1 MKHVSPI
8 ALLLLLTA
16 CSPGNEP
23 VTDATEPVV
32 EGDGWNLGA
41 MATAAN
47 PHAVAAA
54 VEMLE
59 KGGHAVDAAI
69 AAHTVLGLVEPQ
81 SSGIGGGGFMLVYER
96 DDGALTFHD
105 GREIAPAGATV
116 DMFMRDGEVM
126 NFFEAWQSGKAIGV
140 PGAVALYKLAH
151 DQHGKLPWA
160 DVFQPAIRLATDGFE
175 VSPRLA
181 NYLPMMAERSR
192 LDEAPGS
199 ADYFYPGGEPLQTGD
214 LLKNPEY
221 AETLTRVA
229 NDGPDAFLQRRD
241 CRGNCRCRPGRTQC
255 RQPDR
260 RGHWQLPGRL
270 AREVICGQFRDMNIC
285 TPSPPSSGG
294 AQIMI
299 AALYDHLSAN
309 AENRADKVAAW
320 VDAQRL
326 AYADRD
332 HYFGDPDEVDIPLQD
347 LLDPAYL
354 EHRATERFEPG
365 AVPTPGDPGMVLRG
379 EPTASVFG
387 VDTTEEAAGT
397 THLSIIDA
405 DGNAVSMTATIEA
418 PFGTQRW
425 AAGFLL
431 NNEMTDFA
439 REVPEDGSRPANA
452 IAPNR
457 RPRSSMSPSMI
468 FDSNGDLLMVT
479 GSPGGNSIP
488 AYVSKTIVG
497 VFSTG
502 ACPHRTRSTTRTS
515 WRAGRPCALKS
526 RSSRVRTSQMTWR
539 RGATTYRNAKVR
551 IPACTSLWSAR
562 AISTAPPTSVGKV
575 LSRQS
580 DSRFK
585 SGNSSAQGPAG
596 TPRRIQRQKA

>member
-1 MKHVSPI
+1 MKR
-8 ALLLLLTA
+8 LLPLLFLFLISA
-16 CSPGNEP
+16 CSGGESPVAATSAPEP
-23 VTDATEPVV
+23 VD
-32 EGDGWNLGA
+32 DSWDLGA

-47 PHAVAAA
+47 PHAVEAAI
-54 VEMLE
+54 EMLE

-69 AAHTVLGLVEPQ
+69 AAHAVLGLVEPQ
-81 SSGIGGGGFMLVYER
+81 SSGLGGGGFMLVYER
-96 DDGALTFHD
+96 DDGSLTFHD
-105 GREIAPAGATV
+105 GRESAPAGATV

-126 NFFEAWQSGKAIGV
+126 GFYDSWQSGIAIGV
-140 PGAVALYKLAH
+140 PGAVAMYKLAH
-151 DQHGKLPWA
+151 DTHGKLPWSE
-160 DVFQPAIRLATDGFE
+160 VFQPAIRLATDGFE

-181 NYLPMMAERSR
+181 NYLPRMAEVSR
-192 LDEAPGS
+192 LDEAPGT
-199 ADYFYPGGEPLQTGD
+199 AEYFYPDGEPLQIGD

-221 AETLTRVA
+221 AETLSRIAEEGTS
-229 NDGPDAFLQRRD
+229 AFYSGEIAEEIAAAAQAQPNPGTLTVED
-241 CRGNCRCRPGRTQC
+241 IGNYQAMT
-255 RQPDR
+255 
-260 RGHWQLPGRL
+260 
-270 AREVICGQFRDMNIC
+270 REVICGQFRDMKIC

-299 AALYDHLSAN
+299 AALYSHLSAD
-309 AENRADKVAAW
+309 AESRSDRIAAW

-354 EHRATERFEPG
+354 EFRATERFAPD
-365 AVPTPGDPGMVLRG
+365 ATPTPGDPGEVLRG
-379 EPTASVFG
+379 ESTASTFG

-397 THLSIIDA
+397 THLSIIDK
-405 DGNAVSMTATIEA
+405 DGNAVSMTATVEA

-425 AAGFLL
+425 AAGFVL

-468 FDSNGDLLMVT
+468 FDNDGNLLMVT

-497 VFSTG
+497 VLDWGMSAQEAVDHPNLVARG
-502 ACPHRTRSTTRTS
+502 E
-515 WRAGRPCALKS
+515 
-526 RSSRVRTSQMTWR
+526 RVRVEISV
-539 RGATTYRNAKVR
+539 GAGQEIADD
-551 IPACTSLWSAR
+551 LSAR
-562 AISTAPPTSVGKV
+562 GYDVQEREGENSGLHLIVVGEDGLDGAADKRREGTVEAIAP
-575 LSRQS
+575 
-580 DSRFK
+580 
-585 SGNSSAQGPAG
+585 
-596 TPRRIQRQKA
+596 

>member
-1 MKHVSPI
+1 MPAPLRFGILASFAATILKPTQVQFMKYASPI
-8 ALLLLLTA
+8 ILLLLLSA
-16 CSPGNEP
+16 CSPGSDP
-23 VTDATEPVV
+23 VPQASAPITED
-32 EGDGWNLGA
+32 GGWNLGA

-59 KGGHAVDAAI
+59 QGGHAVDAAI

-96 DDGALTFHD
+96 EDGSLTFHD
-105 GREIAPAGATV
+105 GREVAPAGATA

-126 NFFEAWQSGKAIGV
+126 SFFDAWQSGTAIGV
-140 PGAVALYKLAH
+140 PGAIALYKLAH

-160 DVFQPAIRLATDGFE
+160 TVFEPAIRLATDGFE

-192 LDEAPGS
+192 LDEVPGS
-199 ADYFYPGGEPLQTGD
+199 AEYFYPGGEPLAAGD

-221 AETLTRVA
+221 ADTLTRVA
-229 NDGPDAFLQRRD
+229 NNGPEAFYSGDIAAAIANAAQAEPNPGSLTVED
-241 CRGNCRCRPGRTQC
+241 IGNYRALT
-255 RQPDR
+255 
-260 RGHWQLPGRL
+260 
-270 AREVICGQFRDMNIC
+270 REVICGTFRDMNIC

-299 AALYDHLSAN
+299 AALYDHLSKN
-309 AENRADKVAAW
+309 ATGRADKVAAW

-332 HYFGDPDEVDIPLQD
+332 HYFGDPDEVDIPLND
-347 LLDPAYL
+347 LLNPAYL
-354 EHRATERFEPG
+354 EHRATERFAPG
-365 AVPTPGDPGMVLRG
+365 ATPTPGDPGLVLRG
-379 EPTASVFG
+379 EPMAAVFG
-387 VDTTEEAAGT
+387 EDTTEEAAGT
-397 THLSIIDA
+397 THLSIIDSE
-405 DGNAVSMTATIEA
+405 GNAVSMTATVEA

-439 REVPEDGSRPANA
+439 REVPADGSRPANA

-468 FDSNGDLLMVT
+468 FDSDGDLLMVT

-497 VFSTG
+497 VLDWG
-502 ACPHRTRSTTRTS
+502 
-515 WRAGRPCALKS
+515 
-526 RSSRVRTSQMTWR
+526 M
-539 RGATTYRNAKVR
+539 
-551 IPACTSLWSAR
+551 
-562 AISTAPPTSVGKV
+562 
-575 LSRQS
+575 
-580 DSRFK
+580 
-585 SGNSSAQGPAG
+585 SAQDAVDHPNIVARGEMVRVEISVERGQAIADDLNARGYNVQERDGENSGLHIIVVGDDTLDGAADKRREG
-596 TPRRIQRQKA
+596 TVESLRP

>member
-1 MKHVSPI
+1 MVTSPGFMKKYP
-8 ALLLLLTA
+8 LLLLLFLLSA
-16 CSPGNEP
+16 CSGGSDPAPEASAP
-23 VTDATEPVV
+23 ADEDA
-32 EGDGWNLGA
+32 GWNLGA

-96 DDGALTFHD
+96 EDGTLTYHD
-105 GREIAPAGATV
+105 GREVAPAGATV

-126 NFFEAWQSGKAIGV
+126 NFFEAWQSGQAIGV
-140 PGAVALYKLAH
+140 PGAIALYKLAH

-160 DVFQPAIRLATDGFE
+160 DVFEPAIRLATDGFE

-192 LDEAPGS
+192 LDEDPGS
-199 ADYFYPGGEPLQTGD
+199 AAYFYPGGEPLQVGH

-229 NDGPDAFLQRRD
+229 NEGPEAFYTGEIAEAIAAAAQSEP
-241 CRGNCRCRPGRTQC
+241 NPGSMTVE
-255 RQPDR
+255 DIANYEA
-260 RGHWQLPGRL
+260 LT
-270 AREVICGQFRDMNIC
+270 REVICGQFRDMNIC

-299 AALYDHLSAN
+299 AALYDHLSGDATSQ
-309 AENRADKVAAW
+309 ADRVAAW

-332 HYFGDPDEVDIPLQD
+332 HYFGDPDEVDIPLDD
-347 LLDPAYL
+347 LLNPAYL
-354 EHRATERFEPG
+354 EHRATERFAPG

-379 EPTASVFG
+379 EPVAAVFG
-387 VDTTEEAAGT
+387 ADTTEEAAGT

-405 DGNAVSMTATIEA
+405 DGNAVSMTATVEA

-439 REVPEDGSRPANA
+439 REVPADGSRPANA
-452 IAPNR
+452 VAPNR

-468 FDSNGDLLMVT
+468 FDDDGDLLMVT

-497 VFSTG
+497 VLDWG
-502 ACPHRTRSTTRTS
+502 
-515 WRAGRPCALKS
+515 
-526 RSSRVRTSQMTWR
+526 M
-539 RGATTYRNAKVR
+539 
-551 IPACTSLWSAR
+551 
-562 AISTAPPTSVGKV
+562 
-575 LSRQS
+575 
-580 DSRFK
+580 
-585 SGNSSAQGPAG
+585 SAQEAVDHPNLVARGETVRVEISVEPGQAIADDLRARGYNVQEREGENSGLHIIVVDDGGLDGAADKRREG
-596 TPRRIQRQKA
+596 TVERLLPR

>member
-1 MKHVSPI
+1 
-8 ALLLLLTA
+8 
-16 CSPGNEP
+16 
-23 VTDATEPVV
+23 
-32 EGDGWNLGA
+32 
-41 MATAAN
+41 
-47 PHAVAAA
+47 
-54 VEMLE
+54 
-59 KGGHAVDAAI
+59 
-69 AAHTVLGLVEPQ
+69 
-81 SSGIGGGGFMLVYER
+81 MLVYER
-96 DDGALTFHD
+96 EDGSLTYHD
-105 GREIAPAGATV
+105 GREVAPAGATV

-126 NFFEAWQSGKAIGV
+126 NFFEAWQSGRAIGV
-140 PGAVALYKLAH
+140 PGAIALYKLAH

-160 DVFQPAIRLATDGFE
+160 DVFQPAIRLATEGFE

-192 LDEAPGS
+192 LDEDPGS
-199 ADYFYPGGEPLQTGD
+199 AAYFYPGGEPLREGH

-229 NDGPDAFLQRRD
+229 NEGPEAFYTGEIAETIAAAAQAEP
-241 CRGNCRCRPGRTQC
+241 NPGSMTVEDIANYRALT
-255 RQPDR
+255 
-260 RGHWQLPGRL
+260 
-270 AREVICGQFRDMNIC
+270 REVICGQFRDMNIC

-299 AALYDHLSAN
+299 AALYDHLSEGASSQ
-309 AENRADKVAAW
+309 ADRVAAW

-332 HYFGDPDEVDIPLQD
+332 HYFGDPDEVDIPLND

-354 EHRATERFEPG
+354 EHRATERFAPG

-379 EPTASVFG
+379 EPVAATFG
-387 VDTTEEAAGT
+387 TDTTEEAAGT

-405 DGNAVSMTATIEA
+405 DGNAVSMTATVEA

-439 REVPEDGSRPANA
+439 REVPDDGSRPANA

-468 FDSNGDLLMVT
+468 FDSDGDLLMVT

-497 VFSTG
+497 VLDWGMSAQEAVDHPNLVARGETV
-502 ACPHRTRSTTRTS
+502 
-515 WRAGRPCALKS
+515 
-526 RSSRVRTSQMTWR
+526 RVEISVEPGQ
-539 RGATTYRNAKVR
+539 AIADD
-551 IPACTSLWSAR
+551 LSAR
-562 AISTAPPTSVGKV
+562 GYNVQEREGENSGLHIIVVGDDALDGAADK
-575 LSRQS
+575 R
-580 DSRFK
+580 RE
-585 SGNSSAQGPAG
+585 G
-596 TPRRIQRQKA
+596 TVEALQP